1 MNIQS
6 LISAC
11 RLWVKGNFLTGVKKN
26 ITAEKLRLHNE
37 RILTIVEAIEDK
49 ANEGVIGTIT
59 TSTSADDLNNAG
71 TFPDGVYR
79 AQSNGLYKFEPGIFI
94 VEGFPQNII
103 PEGYDVK
110 FQKKDGLWSPA
121 SIVRAPH
128 YDDSDLRN
136 KINDINNTKL
146 PSKVDKVTGK
156 GLSTN
161 DFTDVQKGKVDKIS
175 TFGDGTKLLSDNGEY
190 VPAFNDTDL
199 KNQIKNINE
208 VELPKKVDKIDG
220 KGLSTYDYNLSAV
233 KEVEKIKDK
242 VDKEDGKMLSTN
254 DYTNEAVIEVGKIK
268 NKVDSVEGKGLS
280 TNDYTTE
287 DKQAVSTIENK
298 VDKVEG
304 KDLSSND
311 FTSAH
316 KNKVDKINI
325 TGEGKKILADNGE
338 YVALNSIGG
347 GFYNVS
353 KKFPIEGFYSLET
366 AIVAVGKDADLDA
379 ESIKG
384 MIITFESESNV
395 WVDFRFLGT
404 TLAELKE
411 IQKWTP
417 QSVRNVVK
425 SIDLYKGVDKS
436 TLTPDENGNIVIE
449 IPVVEIDE
457 TLEEN
462 STNAAQ
468 SGAVWAAFNSLEATY
483 GASIKLN
490 VISEGN
496 YSLSLLDAKGDEIS
510 TTETFSGGGGGGG
523 TIVNVK
529 AVLEKRSENLTL
541 KSGDKA
547 ELTFFYDQQNEKGES
562 TGIGA
567 TATVTIAR
575 GATNHTYTLDLPADS
590 TKTIDVTQY
599 IAVGTSNVRVRIV
612 TNDEYQQVATIAWTV
627 AVVQL
632 KLESSFNIATQTIK
646 GTNITIPYALT
657 GSGTKTLELYLNG
670 VLVDDKTITS
680 SSSTGS
686 FSIATTNM
694 THSVQAVQMRSK
706 LELNNGQIIY
716 SNTIYFGVIVI
727 DPSRTTTLVATRFDY
742 PDGRIIATNTPPT
755 LVVSQYSKFSIIFAA
770 YTPEKVFTDV
780 VVNIDNVAISKT
792 SVRFART
799 EIEARAYSSGT
810 FNASIVAGTYTSAFT
825 IEVLK
830 LGVDL
835 VEPTNGLLLKLN
847 SDGRSNSDVNREEWK
862 FGNIDT
868 KFENFTWVG
877 DGWLNGAL
885 RLLGSAKATI
895 NFTPLAQGIINE
907 NAFTFSTRLKVS
919 ASSDSTT
926 EIMKCMDAD
935 GVGFVITSQEA
946 RMVTKGNSVVTTKF
960 AEGKEYNIGFVSFP
974 VASPD
979 ATDYEKTNSSML
991 YLYVDGTIS
1000 GGILRGDVDQVYQAT
1015 PAKITIAPVGKCTI
1029 DLFAVR
1035 SYNRALTDAEMLN
1048 NYLIDLVDPEILTE
1062 KFLENNILN
1071 SEGNISVDSLPK
1083 YLPYMIITGK
1093 AENNRAMV
1101 LEAAAI
1107 NNKDAKYDVDEIL
1120 FVNPLDPS
1128 MNFKNVGG
1136 CIRLQGTSSLAYPVK
1151 NYRIYFKNANKVNGV
1166 LSQGVDKTGAG
1177 GTIIDTNKYS
1187 FRKATANQKAAIPV
1201 DCFCLKADYAE
1212 SSSSHN
1218 TGTARIVHEV
1228 NSTTGDITPAQ
1239 KLVST
1244 DYQYDV
1250 RTTIDGFPM
1259 ILFYRENI
1267 SDTPKFLSKF
1277 NFNNDKSTEDVFGF
1291 KDIPGY
1297 HDQAWVTSKFGGKNP
1312 TECWEFLNND
1322 YPMGVFKDDDFV
1334 TKGADGVPNWMKV
1347 FEARFLGDS
1356 TKEALYASGAEQPY
1370 YLQRLVKWLKS
1381 TDTTAT
1387 GLTETEKTQRAAKFK
1402 NEVANYFDLPHLAN
1416 YYQFT
1421 DILGAV
1427 DQRVKNMMLGFW
1439 YSPEKDKVLAYMIF
1453 YDNDTI
1459 MGVRNDGT
1467 LKYNW
1472 DIDHNTLDPELSTSD
1487 RPVYAYA
1494 GRQSVLW
1501 ENLRNQFE
1509 DELQKAYTR
1518 IRSKLTNDYIFK
1530 IYNTEQSKKYVERIY
1545 NLDAINKY
1553 VIPSTKGIEITPGDP
1568 SSIQKYAY
1576 LGLMQGSR
1584 ASHREWWL
1592 TNRLNLL
1599 DAKNNTGLYRST
1611 DLTWKG
1617 NSAKGATIKAVAARD
1632 YYFAFT
1638 RESAVLVHQKV
1649 TTNQEFTF
1657 TYDNEANIGTIF
1669 HFYGGDWAKKI
1680 DLSGWGGF
1688 TSINIPRLKVLE
1700 ELILGK
1706 DGVTYVLPTLSVG
1719 GSLPLL
1725 RKFDIRNYTEIST
1738 LDLSQCSLL
1747 EDVNATGCLNLS
1759 SIKFYSGA
1767 PLSKLVL
1774 PANYKNLTLVGLP
1787 KIKND
1792 GIKFDNIESLETIYI
1807 DKCDLLNA
1815 KAILDLVLAKA
1826 TSADTKKYLRV
1837 NIGNFSDD
1845 GTYIRRLNS
1854 LNLGGLTTNGELL
1867 DNQVSLTGN
1876 YQLTNSLP
1884 EAELATLK
1892 VKFPE
1897 LNIMRTEYTVIEY
1910 DLLTADP
1917 ANLSNL
1923 DNKTGYKF
1931 GNEYKPSGALEQI
1944 LNAREKVQLK
1954 RFGDNGYLYY
1964 PLDKTKEKRGYL
1976 ENSNIQIS
1984 TASNYGGTFIL
1995 EPEIYYKGINDHLAN
2010 KNYVLWAKDKPKDLL
2025 FDRVLFSELKSV
2037 ETAKALDIRED
2048 FLNTIL
2054 ISNPVYSV
2062 CTLEIKNKT
2071 FVRFPSVITTDNS
2084 LGWLFL
2090 DASNNII
2097 KKGNTDYS
2105 KGTMQDGMYVID
2117 SIPSNAVIMKFTILT
2132 AQTFDPVRLTD
2143 RNDIWALEE
2152 WVKEKKRA
2160 VFAGMIGSPINSGE
2174 GGYWAISRFSTY
2186 INRTN
2191 EVSWSK
2197 EQALNLGATY
2207 RGYYNDLNGKGKH
2220 FNLLSTINYNVL
2232 RHFFYAILGTR
2243 NVYDK
2248 LGAFVPIEFNDG
2260 YYSKSIPDP
2269 FYGVNYSTTKN
2280 PITGMTTHLTY
2291 DKLGNPIYS
2300 GQTNAPVILGYV
2312 NFASIIGERI
2322 VPEINSVRFP
2332 FRVNTYSDIYT
2343 VVQTIHS
2350 KYLDVYPIRNN
2361 TVGTL
2366 STYYASNAYISNL
2379 TSQYNNIGTYHNTS
2393 ETGVKRSMNTSVLN
2407 EDNGASIRLISVMDK
2422 FTKASSAEV
2431 FLGQT
2436 EIM

>member
-59 TSTSADDLNNAG
+59 TSTLPDDLNNAG
-71 TFPDGVYR
+71 KFPDGVYR

-121 SIVRAPH
+121 SIVRTPH

-136 KINDINNTKL
+136 EINNINNTKL
-146 PSKVDKVTGK
+146 PAKVDAIAGKGLSTYDYDLSATKEVAKVKDKVDKIEGK

-161 DFTDVQKGKVDKIS
+161 DFTTEEKNDV
-175 TFGDGTKLLSDNGEY
+175 
-190 VPAFNDTDL
+190 A
-199 KNQIKNINE
+199 
-208 VELPKKVDKIDG
+208 
-220 KGLSTYDYNLSAV
+220 
-233 KEVEKIKDK
+233 KIKDK
-242 VDKEDGKMLSTN
+242 IDK
-254 DYTNEAVIEVGKIK
+254 
-268 NKVDSVEGKGLS
+268 VEGKGLS
-280 TNDYTTE
+280 TNDFTTT
-287 DKQAVSTIENK
+287 A
-298 VDKVEG
+298 
-304 KDLSSND
+304 
-311 FTSAH
+311 
-316 KNKVDKINI
+316 KNKVDKLNI
-325 TGEGKKILADNGE
+325 TGEGKNVLTDNGE

-347 GFYNVS
+347 GFYNVT

-366 AIVAVGKDADLDA
+366 AIVAVGNDEDLDT
-379 ESIKG
+379 ETIKG
-384 MIITFESESNV
+384 MIITFESEANV
-395 WVDFRFLGT
+395 WSDFRFLGT
-404 TLAELKE
+404 TLAELKDIE
-411 IQKWTP
+411 KWTT

-425 SIDLYKGVDKS
+425 SIDLFKGVNKES
-436 TLTPDENGNIVIE
+436 LTPDENGNIVIE
-449 IPVVEIDE
+449 IPVVEVDE
-457 TLEEN
+457 TLEEK

-496 YSLSLLDAKGDEIS
+496 YSLSLLDAKGEEIS
-510 TTETFSGGGGGGG
+510 TTETFSGGGGGG
-523 TIVNVK
+523 TVVNVK
-529 AVLEKRSENLTL
+529 AVLEKRTENLTL

-547 ELTFFYDQQNEKGES
+547 ELTFFYDQQDEKQAS

-567 TATVTIAR
+567 TATITVTR
-575 GATNHTYTLDLPADS
+575 GATNHTYTMDLSADS
-590 TKTIDVTQY
+590 TTTIDVTQY
-599 IAVGTSNVRVRIV
+599 IAVGTSNVRVRVV
-612 TNDEYQQVATIAWTV
+612 TNDEYRQVATIAWTV
-627 AVVQL
+627 SVVQL

-646 GTNITIPYALT
+646 GSNITIPYALT

-716 SNTIYFGVIVI
+716 SNTIYFGVVVI
-727 DPSRTTTLVATRFDY
+727 DPARTTTLVATRFDY

-755 LVVSQYSKFSIIFAA
+755 LVVSQYSKYSIIFAA
-770 YTPEKVFTDV
+770 YTPDKVFTDV
-780 VVNIDNVAISKT
+780 VVNVDNVAISKT

-799 EIEARAYSSGT
+799 EIQARAYASGN
-810 FNASIVAGTYTSAFT
+810 FNANIVAGTYTSAFT
-825 IEVLK
+825 VEVIK

-862 FGNIDT
+862 YQNIDT

-926 EIMKCMDAD
+926 EIMKCIDAD

-974 VASPD
+974 VASAD

-991 YLYVDGTIS
+991 YLYVDGVIS
-1000 GGILRGDVDQVYQAT
+1000 GGILRGPVDQVYQSK
-1015 PAKITIAPVGKCTI
+1015 PAKIVLAPIGKCTI

-1035 SYNRALTDAEMLN
+1035 CYNRALTDAEMLN
-1048 NYLIDLVDPEILTE
+1048 TYLIDLIDPEVLTE

-1071 SEGNISVDSLPK
+1071 SEGNISVENLPK

-1101 LEAAAI
+1101 LEAAAV
-1107 NNKDAKYDVDEIL
+1107 NNKDAKYDVDEMI

-1356 TKEALYASGAEQPY
+1356 SKEALYESGAEQPY

-1501 ENLRNQFE
+1501 ENLRNVFS

-1518 IRSKLTNDYIFK
+1518 IRGKLTNDYIFR

-1568 SSIQKYAY
+1568 SSIQVYAF

-1592 TNRLNLL
+1592 TNRLNFL
-1599 DAKNNTGLYRST
+1599 DAKFNTGLYRST
-1611 DLTWKG
+1611 DLTFKG
-1617 NSAKGATIKAVAARD
+1617 NSATGATIKAVASID

-1649 TTNQEFTF
+1649 TAGQEFTY

-1680 DLSGWGGF
+1680 DLSNWGGF

-1706 DGVTYVLPTLSVG
+1706 DGATYVLPTFSVG

-1725 RKFDIRNYTEIST
+1725 RKFDIRNYTEIPT

-1747 EDVNATGCLNLS
+1747 ENVNATGCTNLS

-1767 PLSKLVL
+1767 PLSKLRL
-1774 PANYKNLTLVGLP
+1774 PSNYKNLTLLGLP
-1787 KIKND
+1787 LITNA
-1792 GIKFDNIESLETIYI
+1792 GITFDDINALETIYI
-1807 DKCDLLNA
+1807 DQCALLNA
-1815 KAILDLVLAKA
+1815 KTILDLVLNGA
-1826 TSADTKKYLRV
+1826 TSATPKKYLRV

-1845 GTYIRRLNS
+1845 ATYIRRLNS
-1854 LNLGGLTTNGELL
+1854 LNLGGLTTAGEVL

-1876 YQLTNSLP
+1876 YQLTKSVP
-1884 EAELATLK
+1884 EAELAALK
-1892 VKFPE
+1892 IKFPE
-1897 LNIMRTEYTVIEY
+1897 LNIIRPEYTVIEY

-1923 DNKTGYKF
+1923 DNATGYKF

-1944 LNAREKVQLK
+1944 LNAREKIQVK
-1954 RFGDNGYLYY
+1954 RYGNDGYLYY
-1964 PLDKTKEKRGYL
+1964 PLGKTEETKLNFDKSSLSVNEL
-1976 ENSNIQIS
+1976 
-1984 TASNYGGTFIL
+1984 SNYGGTFIM
-1995 EPEIYYKGINDHLAN
+1995 EPEIYVKGFNDIVNN
-2010 KNYVLWAKDKPKDLL
+2010 KNYVLWAKDKPKDLP
-2025 FDRVLFSELKSV
+2025 FERVVFSQLEKV
-2037 ETAKALDIRED
+2037 ETGKALDIRED
-2048 FLNTIL
+2048 FVNNMLVN
-2054 ISNPVYSV
+2054 NPSYSV
-2062 CTLEIKNKT
+2062 CTVSVIGKT
-2071 FVRFPSVITTDNS
+2071 FVRFPSIVSTDNS
-2084 LGWLFL
+2084 LGWAFL
-2090 DASNNII
+2090 DLSNNVV
-2097 KKGNTDYS
+2097 KKGKTDYS
-2105 KGTMQDGMYVID
+2105 KGTMQDGMYVVD
-2117 SIPSNAVIMKFTILT
+2117 SVPSNAVKLIFTILT
-2132 AQTFDPVRLTD
+2132 AQTYDPVRTTTV
-2143 RNDIWALEE
+2143 NSMFALED
-2152 WVKEKKRA
+2152 WVKVPKRA
-2160 VFAGMIGSPINSGE
+2160 IFSGKYPKYVPNYGGGLVTPEYFPIHETVGSLTHWTQLPTDHRIIHEKSNGWYIDRAGKN
-2174 GGYWAISRFSTY
+2174 
-2186 INRTN
+2186 
-2191 EVSWSK
+2191 
-2197 EQALNLGATY
+2197 
-2207 RGYYNDLNGKGKH
+2207 KH
-2220 FNLLSTINYNVL
+2220 FRSLKRFDSNVMY
-2232 RHFFYAILGTR
+2232 HFFISIYGTR
-2243 NVYDK
+2243 KILDK
-2248 LGAFVPIEFNDG
+2248 VGAVKRTGNFATSTNKVIGKFELVNTSTVKHPTLSYPSF
-2260 YYSKSIPDP
+2260 KSFDVI
-2269 FYGVNYSTTKN
+2269 
-2280 PITGMTTHLTY
+2280 
-2291 DKLGNPIYS
+2291 GNPTYS
-2300 GQTNAPVILGYV
+2300 VEYLMPCILGYSDFGSV
-2312 NFASIIGERI
+2312 NAECNDPENYTTKIPYNYNILGEDFNTTQTI
-2322 VPEINSVRFP
+2322 HGANLDLLGVKSNLVGTENTYYGSSNSVR
-2332 FRVNTYSDIYT
+2332 
-2343 VVQTIHS
+2343 
-2350 KYLDVYPIRNN
+2350 
-2361 TVGTL
+2361 TL
-2366 STYYASNAYISNL
+2366 NYASGATAAWYGVLFGSESYPNLILNPATIIS
-2379 TSQYNNIGTYHNTS
+2379 TTYQRQDTAVA
-2393 ETGVKRSMNTSVLN
+2393 T
-2407 EDNGASIRLISVMDK
+2407 IRLITVMDK
-2422 FTKASSAEV
+2422 FIKATSAEA